1 MKSLISC
8 FHWPPAA
15 SGGLLK
21 TFFFFIIQYIPHLDL
36 KCEEKKS
43 TIETLW
49 PNLYFDMP
57 LHSSGEEVGGD
68 VEETDLLLILFGNER
83 WEEGWKKS
91 GPALS

>member
-1 MKSLISC
+1 
-8 FHWPPAA
+8 
-15 SGGLLK
+15 
-21 TFFFFIIQYIPHLDL
+21 
-36 KCEEKKS
+36 
-43 TIETLW
+43 
-49 PNLYFDMP
+49 MP